1 MNTIAYLLGQA
12 STLIPR
18 RPSWR
23 MWADVAVELA
33 LAAAIGIIVH
43 LLMSRVVRRLLARK
57 ALGFV
62 DVLFE
67 QLRAPAALAWPLLF
81 MTLARA
87 RSRVVG
93 LTLPALDHVL
103 LLALFAA
110 LTWLVVRFV
119 GAVDL
124 YVKKRHD
131 VTAPDNRE
139 ARRVHTQVT
148 VLSRSLQVVAII
160 AGVAAALMT
169 FPRVQQV
176 GASILA
182 SAGIAGI
189 VVGLAARPV
198 LENLL
203 GGLQIGFTQPIRL
216 DDVVLV
222 AGEYGR
228 VEEITTTYVVLKL
241 WDERRLIVPFSKFIS
256 EPFQNWTR
264 TGAELLG
271 TVFVWVDYAAPVE
284 RIRAAAEQIVRESP
298 LWDGRVNKLQ
308 VTECTEQSMQL
319 RVLVSANNAS
329 AAFDLRVHVRERLID
344 FLQRELPH
352 VLPRRRLEFDRAAAE
367 AVHEA
372 ITSTP
377 AEDSPQVDPPDRQ

>member
-1 MNTIAYLLGQA
+1 MNTMLHLLAQA
-12 STLIPR
+12 STHIPD
-18 RPSWR
+18 RPRWR
-23 MWADVAVELA
+23 FWTDVALELA
-33 LAAAIGIIVH
+33 LAALVGVVVH
-43 LLMSRVVRRLLARK
+43 LVLSRVVRRILAKRQW
-57 ALGFV
+57 GFV

-67 QLRAPAALAWPLLF
+67 QLRAPARFVWPLLF
-81 MTLARA
+81 MTLARG

-93 LTLPALDHVL
+93 VKLPTLDHVL

-110 LTWLVVRFV
+110 LTWLLVRLV
-119 GAVDL
+119 ESVDV
-124 YVKKRHD
+124 YVKRRHD
-131 VTAPDNRE
+131 IAAADNRE

-148 VLSRSLQVVAII
+148 VLSRSLEVVVII

-216 DDVVLV
+216 DDVVIL

-256 EPFQNWTR
+256 EPFQNWSR
-264 TGAELLG
+264 TETQLLG
-271 TVFVWVDYAAPVE
+271 TVFVWVDYTAPVE
-284 RIRAAAEQIVRESP
+284 RIREAARAIVAESP
-298 LWDGRVNKLQ
+298 LWDKRVFALQ
-308 VTECTEQSMQL
+308 VTEFTEQTMQL
-319 RVLVSANNAS
+319 RVLVSAVNAGT
-329 AAFDLRVHVRERLID
+329 AFDLRVHVREKLID
-344 FLQRELPH
+344 YLQRELPH
-352 VLPRRRLEFDRAAAE
+352 VLPRRRLELEQTGDPAA
-367 AVHEA
+367 
-372 ITSTP
+372 SGPTP
-377 AEDSPQVDPPDRQ
+377 APPA

>member
-1 MNTIAYLLGQA
+1 MV
-12 STLIPR
+12 PR
-18 RPSWR
+18 RPPWR
-23 MWADVAVELA
+23 LWADVALELA
-33 LAAAIGIIVH
+33 LAAALGVIVH

-57 ALGFV
+57 AWGFV

-67 QLRAPAALAWPLLF
+67 KLRAPAAIAWPLLF
-81 MTLARA
+81 MTLARS
-87 RSRVVG
+87 RRRVVG
-93 LTLPALDHVL
+93 VTLPALDHVL

-110 LTWLVVRFV
+110 LTWLVVRFI
-119 GAVDL
+119 GAIDL

-131 VTAPDNRE
+131 MTAADNRE

-148 VLSRSLQVVAII
+148 VLSRSLQVIMMI

-189 VVGLAARPV
+189 VVGFAARPV
-198 LENLL
+198 LENLI

-216 DDVVLV
+216 DDVVVV

-228 VEEITTTYVVLKL
+228 VEEITTTYIVLKL

-264 TGAELLG
+264 TGAELLS
-271 TVFVWVDYAAPVE
+271 TVFLWVDYTAPVE
-284 RIRAAAEQIVRESP
+284 RIRAEADAIVKGSP
-298 LWDGRVNKLQ
+298 LWDGRVFALQ
-308 VTECTEQSMQL
+308 VTEFTEQTMQL
-319 RVLVSANNAS
+319 RVLVSAANAG
-329 AAFDLRVHVRERLID
+329 AAFDLRVHVREQLIA

-352 VLPRRRLEFDRAAAE
+352 VLPRRRMAVEQMGEPLVGGAAPGP
-367 AVHEA
+367 
-372 ITSTP
+372 IDKPT
-377 AEDSPQVDPPDRQ
+377 

>member
-1 MNTIAYLLGQA
+1 M
-12 STLIPR
+12 IPR
-18 RPSWR
+18 RSWR
-23 MWADVAVELA
+23 VWGDVALELA
-33 LAAAIGIIVH
+33 LAALVGIVVH
-43 LLMSRVVRRLLARK
+43 LLLSRVVRGVLARK
-57 ALGFV
+57 AWGFV

-67 QLRAPAALAWPLLF
+67 QLRAPARFTWPLLF
-81 MTLARA
+81 MTLARTRRRNA
-87 RSRVVG
+87 DV
-93 LTLPALDHVL
+93 TIPMLDHAL

-110 LTWLVVRFV
+110 LTWVLVRLI

-124 YVKKRHD
+124 YVKRRHD
-131 VTAPDNRE
+131 MQAADNRE

-148 VLSRSLQVVAII
+148 VLSRSLQVVVVI

-189 VVGLAARPV
+189 VVGFAARPV
-198 LENLL
+198 LENLI

-216 DDVVLV
+216 DDVVIV

-264 TGAELLG
+264 TGSELLG
-271 TVFVWVDYAAPVE
+271 TVVLWVDYTAPVE
-284 RIRAAAEQIVRESP
+284 RIRAAAEGIVRESP
-298 LWDGRVNKLQ
+298 LWDGRVFKVQ
-308 VTECTEQSMQL
+308 VTEFTEQSMQL
-319 RVLVSANNAS
+319 RVLVSAAHAG
-329 AAFDLRVHVRERLID
+329 AAFDLRVHVREQLIA
-344 FLQRELPH
+344 FLQRELPD
-352 VLPRRRLEFDRAAAE
+352 VLPRRRMEIDHADDAP
-367 AVHEA
+367 
-372 ITSTP
+372 TP
-377 AEDSPQVDPPDRQ
+377 RGGG

>member
-1 MNTIAYLLGQA
+1 MNTILILLAQA

-18 RPSWR
+18 RPVWR
-23 MWADVAVELA
+23 LWADVAVELA
-33 LAAAIGIIVH
+33 LAALLGIVVH
-43 LLMSRVVRRLLARK
+43 LVLSRVVRRVLARRTW
-57 ALGFV
+57 GFV

-67 QLRAPAALAWPLLF
+67 QLRAPARFVWPLLF

-87 RSRVVG
+87 RSRVTGV
-93 LTLPALDHVL
+93 TMPALDHAL

-110 LTWLVVRFV
+110 LTWLAVRFI
-119 GAVDL
+119 GAVDV

-131 VTAPDNRE
+131 VTAADNRE
-139 ARRVHTQVT
+139 ARRIHTQVT
-148 VLSRSLQVVAII
+148 VLSRSLQVIAMI
-160 AGVAAALMT
+160 AGLAVALMT

-198 LENLL
+198 LENLI

-216 DDVVLV
+216 DDVVIV

-264 TGAELLG
+264 TGSELLG
-271 TVFVWVDYAAPVE
+271 TVFIWVDYTAPVE
-284 RIRAAAEQIVRESP
+284 RIRAAADAIVRESP
-298 LWDGRVNKLQ
+298 LWDGRVFKVQ
-308 VTECTEQSMQL
+308 VTEFTEQSMQL
-319 RVLVSANNAS
+319 RVLVSAAHAG
-329 AAFDLRVHVRERLID
+329 AAFDLRVHVREQLIA

-352 VLPRRRLEFDRAAAE
+352 LVPRRRIKLDHADDFMPSGSASKRE
-367 AVHEA
+367 
-372 ITSTP
+372 
-377 AEDSPQVDPPDRQ
+377 Q

>member
-1 MNTIAYLLGQA
+1 MKTVIDVLAQAPTVILPRPTWRLWMDIAL
-12 STLIPR
+12 
-18 RPSWR
+18 
-23 MWADVAVELA
+23 ELA
-33 LAAAIGIIVH
+33 VAALIGVVLH
-43 LLMSRVVRRLLARK
+43 LVLSRVVRRLLARRSW
-57 ALGFV
+57 GFV

-67 QLRAPAALAWPLLF
+67 QLRAPARIAWPLLF

-87 RSRVVG
+87 RTRAIGV
-93 LTLPALDHVL
+93 TLPALDHVL

-110 LTWLVVRFV
+110 LTWLVARFI

-131 VTAPDNRE
+131 VKAPDNRE
-139 ARRVHTQVT
+139 ARRIHTQVT
-148 VLSRSLQVVAII
+148 VLSRSLQVVVVI
-160 AGVAAALMT
+160 AGIAAALMT

-189 VVGLAARPV
+189 VVGFAARPV
-198 LENLL
+198 LENLI

-228 VEEITTTYVVLKL
+228 VEEITTTYVVVLL
-241 WDERRLIVPFSKFIS
+241 WDERRLIVPFNKFIS

-264 TGAELLG
+264 TGSELLG
-271 TVFVWVDYAAPVE
+271 TVFVWVDYTAPVE
-284 RIRAAAEQIVRESP
+284 RIRAAAEAIVKQSP
-298 LWDGRVNKLQ
+298 LWDGRVFKVQ
-308 VTECTEQSMQL
+308 VTELTEQTMQL
-319 RVLVSANNAS
+319 RVLVSANHAA
-329 AAFDLRVHVRERLID
+329 AAFDLRVHVRERLIE

-352 VLPRRRLEFDRAAAE
+352 VLPRRRMEIEGA
-367 AVHEA
+367 
-372 ITSTP
+372 S
-377 AEDSPQVDPPDRQ
+377 DSPAHSPPSAER